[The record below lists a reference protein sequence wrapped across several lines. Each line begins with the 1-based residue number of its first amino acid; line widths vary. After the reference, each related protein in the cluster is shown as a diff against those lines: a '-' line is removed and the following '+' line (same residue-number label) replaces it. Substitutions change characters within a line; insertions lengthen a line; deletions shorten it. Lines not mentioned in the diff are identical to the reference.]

1 MILLFVPF
9 FIAFLVV
16 SKFVNDINN
25 AYFGQNLIKTTAYE
39 KISLLCS
46 FAIDD
51 AAGYC

>member
-1 MILLFVPF
+1 MPIL
-9 FIAFLVV
+9 AT
-16 SKFVNDINN
+16 
-25 AYFGQNLIKTTAYE
+25 NLIKTTAYE